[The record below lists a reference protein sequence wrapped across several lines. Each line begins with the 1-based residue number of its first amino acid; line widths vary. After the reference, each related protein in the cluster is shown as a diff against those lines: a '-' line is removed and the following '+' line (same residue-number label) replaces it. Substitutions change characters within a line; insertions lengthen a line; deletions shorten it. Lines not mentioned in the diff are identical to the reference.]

1 MYKRAAADGGG
12 LGPLWTVGAGL
23 TLFAGPLDYNA
34 SHQHGAPVYLAG
46 LHGPFGLRVRGGAW
60 LTCRTAVVPAG
71 VPHELDVGG
80 DPIAVLYAE
89 PDIGGLNALLP
100 LARGTREADGV
111 LIGDA
116 GEIWPLRALYE
127 DASATQ
133 WAGEALQDLLAFS
146 GRRATQSVDQRVSRA
161 LAGMLRCDGDLAP
174 VAQVAG
180 AVGLSASRFQH
191 LFTREVGVPFRR
203 YRAWLRMRVAV
214 REIASGSNFTT
225 SAHTAGFCDQ
235 AHFNHDFRWTFG
247 APPSRSL
254 AGVRR

>member
-1 MYKRAAADGGG
+1 MYERAAADGGG
-12 LGPLWTVGAGL
+12 FGPLWTVGAGL

-80 DPIAVLYAE
+80 NPIAVLYAE
-89 PDIGGLNALLP
+89 PDRGGVGVLLP
-100 LARGTREADGV
+100 LAGGTREADEV

-116 GEIWPLRALYE
+116 GEISPFRALYE
-127 DASATQ
+127 DASATR

-146 GRRATQSVDQRVSRA
+146 GRRVTRSVDQRVSRA
-161 LAGMLRCDGDLAP
+161 LAGLLRGDGDLAP
-174 VAQVAG
+174 VAHVAG

-203 YRAWLRMRVAV
+203 YRAWLRMRMAV
-214 REIASGSNFTT
+214 REIASGSNFTA

-235 AHFNHDFRWTFG
+235 AHFNHDFRRTFG